1 MHNTYVGTQ
10 PIYNKD
16 LVIYAHQ
23 LLFRNSDENKAS
35 FKNSDQ
41 ATSEVILNTLTDIGL
56 DKLVGS
62 GKALINFTQKFV
74 VGEYPIP
81 GIKRRIVVELQENI
95 EPDDAIV
102 TGLNQLADKGFT
114 LAMNESL
121 YSKYFNTP
129 SDHEYIIKFDTKSN
143 EPAKVK
149 EHIEQYRAD
158 NVKFLAEK
166 VETQDDFIFYSDL
179 GFDYF
184 QGFFFCRPNIVKTKG
199 IPSTKIQVVQL
210 LQKLQDEDTD
220 SKKIDALISTD
231 VSLTYR
237 LLRYANSSHLG
248 LSTRIDSIQ
257 HAVTLL
263 GWTTVKMIATLL
275 VLSSID
281 DKPFELFYFGLLR
294 AKLCEILAGYKQGI
308 DKNMAF
314 TAGLLSVVDALMD
327 ADMEEILAQ
336 LPLSN
341 TLTQALLNHEG
352 SLGGILSDAI
362 AYIEH
367 RPEEAVNTELS
378 ASALREAYLKALM
391 WTTAT
396 APALKP

>member
-1 MHNTYVGTQ
+1 MHSTYVGTQ

-35 FKNSDQ
+35 FKSSDQ
-41 ATSEVILNTLTDIGL
+41 ATSDVILNTLTDIGL

-62 GKALINFTQKFV
+62 GKAFINFTQKFI
-74 VGEYPIP
+74 VGDYPIP

-95 EPDDAIV
+95 EPNDAIIS
-102 TGLNQLADKGFT
+102 GLNQLAEKGFT
-114 LAMNESL
+114 LAMHESL
-121 YSKYFNTP
+121 YTHYFNTP
-129 SDHEYIIKFDTKSN
+129 SDHSYIIKFDTQKDDPV
-143 EPAKVK
+143 EIKQQ
-149 EHIEQYRAD
+149 IEKFRAD

-166 VETQDDFIFYSDL
+166 VETSETFAIFSEL

-184 QGFFFCRPNIVKTKG
+184 QGFFFCKPNIVKSKG
-199 IPSTKIQVVQL
+199 IPSTKIQVIQL
-210 LQKLQDEDTD
+210 LQKLQDDDTD
-220 SKKIDALISTD
+220 SKEIDTLISTD

-263 GWTTVKMIATLL
+263 GWTAIKMIATLL
-275 VLSSID
+275 VLSSVD

-294 AKLCEILAGYKQGI
+294 AKLCEILAGYKQGV

-314 TAGLLSVVDALMD
+314 TAGLLSIVDAMMD
-327 ADMEEILAQ
+327 TDMEVILAQ
-336 LPLSN
+336 LPLN
-341 TLTQALLNHEG
+341 DALTHALLNHEG
-352 SLGGILSDAI
+352 EVGELLSDAI

-367 RPEEAVNTELS
+367 KPEEATLCGLS
-378 ASALREAYLKALM
+378 SAALREAYLKALM